1 MWNGGSSEE
10 NTNRDN
16 MKEKEGT
23 ERKMVEGE
31 VEEEEEGQQ
40 YELDLWEGQF
50 RQWKLKF
57 IN

>member
-1 MWNGGSSEE
+1 
-10 NTNRDN
+10 

-31 VEEEEEGQQ
+31 VELGKEEEEEEGQQ

-50 RQWKLKF
+50 RQWKFKF
-57 IN
+57 INQSQ